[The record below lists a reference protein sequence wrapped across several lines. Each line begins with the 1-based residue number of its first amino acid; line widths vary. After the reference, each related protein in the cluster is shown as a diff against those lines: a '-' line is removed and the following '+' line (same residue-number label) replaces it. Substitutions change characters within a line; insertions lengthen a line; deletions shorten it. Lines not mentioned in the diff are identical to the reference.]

1 MRELALPLLLPP
13 DVIGEAVIE
22 AAREL
27 LGARNYSSVVAVA
40 TSALET
46 DPHDIEMRLIRARAL
61 LALRRDDEAQT
72 DLRECLRLQMRCA
85 DAYRLLGELCFRR
98 DEFESA
104 AVFLREAIRLRP
116 TDEHSRDLLV
126 VVHGLVREAQT
137 LMKPTAA
144 VEKLPA
150 ATVAVGPLSS
160 AGPRKAVK
168 RPPRLAHGTSAPDL
182 DLDDDADLCAPTEV
196 DIWPV
201 SANPRIAELEAT
213 DTAANDS
220 ITLADPPDPRAHQ
233 ALEIG
238 GVLGEDGPPT
248 VPERPRSRSTLR
260 YPRMSLG
267 SQAEVGGTVE
277 ERFSAGFGSYLLRIG
292 ALTNSE
298 LARARVYQKRANL
311 SLGDAIIALG
321 FASEPT
327 IVTANLAYQAERG
340 HLR

>member
-1 MRELALPLLLPP
+1 M
-13 DVIGEAVIE
+13 IGEAVIE

-40 TSALET
+40 TDALEGC
-46 DPHDIEMRLIRARAL
+46 PSDIEMLLIRARAL

-116 TDEHSRDLLV
+116 ADDHSRDLLHV
-126 VVHGLVREAQT
+126 VDG

-150 ATVAVGPLSS
+150 ATAAVGPLSQ
-160 AGPRKAVK
+160 GEPRKARS
-168 RPPRLAHGTSAPDL
+168 RPPRLAQGTCAPEVDDVDDSDL
-182 DLDDDADLCAPTEV
+182 MAPTEV

-201 SANPRIAELEAT
+201 SPNRAQAQAELT
-213 DTAANDS
+213 DTDS
-220 ITLADPPDPRAHQ
+220 ADSVTLADPPDPRAHQ

-238 GVLGEDGPPT
+238 GIIGEETASPPT
-248 VPERPRSRSTLR
+248 VPERPRPTQR
-260 YPRMSLG
+260 YPRMGLG
-267 SQAEVGGTVE
+267 SHFEGSVETVE
-277 ERFSAGFGSYLLRIG
+277 EMLAAGFGSYLLRIG
-292 ALTNSE
+292 ALTTGE
-298 LARARVYQKRANL
+298 LARARLYQQRARL
-311 SLGDAIIALG
+311 SLAEAVIELG

-327 IVTANLAYQAERG
+327 VVTANLAFQAECAG
-340 HLR
+340 AAS